1 MNLDRR
7 SIKSSAQVVVFG
19 FVNSVLG
26 MARHCATRRWPGA
39 KNVLPVLR
47 ERLVP
52 LFLLGSFLV
61 ALLLQ
66 AYIPTSAQNSP
77 DQVGNTNIAS
87 TLSRAFLFG
96 DKDSPLVESA
106 SNRILTPNNSI
117 ESDRSWLDVCERTA
131 QVRDVIVD
139 SVDGIDDCSD
149 LTAAHLSKIT
159 SIDLSGQ
166 EITSFK
172 AGDFSG
178 LSALKLLKLGNNQLT
193 VIPESLFDDLPALQY
208 LYLNNN
214 GLTELPGDLFKGL
227 SKLEILYL
235 YGNSLDALPAD
246 LFGDLTSLKQLNL
259 TSNSLDALPG
269 DVFNPLVK
277 LEILRLGWNEVT
289 ILPDQLFEGLVNLKY
304 LNVIGNPGIG
314 GTNKM
319 KYAGSDRSSTPGKK
333 IADRE
338 SESEP
343 TRETS
348 VSFALAEMDAF
359 ETPGTPFE
367 FTPAGTPAD
376 TDIDGAMVY
385 DEDADQTDNEDAD
398 QTDNDL
404 TALSLSYG
412 GTRIPFIKPFTSE
425 RTAYR
430 AWVPSTVDIL
440 TLNAEPSDSGA
451 KLMYIP
457 SDVDAN
463 PDNGHQ
469 VILGENEVTIISVTV
484 AAADGKTFRTYMA
497 TVLRQGPIICWPPYG
512 SSAAVAVATASAL
525 LGDDETTNIDP
536 RFGSA
541 IITRT
546 LAENVGDA
554 TTAVA
559 ENIGNPYTAMDTD
572 GDDLSYSLAGSD
584 AAMFDVVTGTGQIT
598 SIAGVNYD
606 HETQPSHSVTVT
618 ASDGKS
624 GSDTIGVIV
633 HVTDVNEPPL
643 APGQP
648 VVSAV
653 PGSITSLSVNWSTPS
668 NTGRPAIQGYAL
680 QYREG
685 TSGNWTN
692 GPQNV
697 TDTSTTISGLNEDA
711 SYQVQ
716 VRATNAEGEGP
727 WSSPGNGQTN
737 RNNPPEF
744 AATSATRSLT
754 ENIGDATT
762 TSVET
767 LGGAFSATD
776 EDNDTLA
783 YTIEGTDATSFTIDA
798 SSGQFKTKVG
808 MNYSHEATPT
818 LSVIVRVSDG
828 RGASDTID
836 VTVTVYDVNEPPLS
850 PGQPVVSAVPGSI
863 TSLSV
868 DWSAPSNTGRP
879 AIQNYNLQYRE
890 GNSGDWSNGLQ
901 NVNGTSTTISGLSED
916 TSYQVQVMATN
927 DEGDSPWSSPG
938 SGRTNRNNPPEFANV
953 TATRSL
959 MENVGEAT
967 TTSAEN
973 LGSAITA
980 TDDDTLIYSIEGTD
994 AASFT
999 VDASSGQ
1006 FKTKVGVN
1014 YSHEATP
1021 TLSVIVRANDGRGA
1035 SDTIDVSVTVND
1047 VNEPPLAPGQPVV
1060 SAVPG
1065 SITSLSVNWSTP
1077 SNTGRPAIQ
1086 NYDMQYR
1093 EGNSGDW
1100 SNGPQDVTGT
1110 SSSISGLSEDTSY
1123 QVQVLATNAEG
1134 DGPWSSPGS
1143 GQTNRNNPPEF
1154 AHATAT
1160 RSLTENVGDATTTSA
1175 ENLGGAFS
1183 ATDDDN
1189 DTLAYTIEGTDA
1201 ASFTV
1206 DANSGQL
1213 KTKVRMNYSHEATPT
1228 LSVIVRVSDGRG
1240 ASDTIGVI
1248 IHVADVNEPPLAPG
1262 QPVVTAVP
1270 GSITSLS
1277 VNWSAPSNTG
1287 RPAIQSYN
1295 LQYRE
1300 DNSGNWSN
1308 GPQKVNGTSTTISG
1322 LNKDTSYQVQVMAT
1336 NAEGDGSWSSPG
1348 SGRTNR
1354 NNPPEFADATATRS
1368 LTENT
1373 GDATTTSAE
1382 NLGSAFTAT
1391 DDDNDTLAYSIEGT
1405 DAISFTVN
1413 ASSGQFK
1420 TKVGVNYSHEATP
1433 TLSVIVRV
1441 SDGRG
1446 GSDTIDVTVT
1456 VNDVNEPPL
1465 APGQP
1470 VVTAVPGSITSLSVN
1485 WSAPSNT
1492 GRPAIQRYALH
1503 YREGNSGDWSN
1514 GPQNVSGTSTTISGL
1529 NEDTSYQVQVLAT
1542 NAEGDGSWSS
1552 PGSGRT
1558 NRNNP
1563 PEFADATATRS
1574 LTENVGDATTIPSE
1588 ALGGALSATDDDYD
1602 TLTYSIKGSD
1612 ATSFTIDA
1620 SSGQLKTK
1628 VGVNYSHEATPTLSV
1643 IVRVSDGRGA
1653 TDTIDVT
1660 VTVNDVNEPPLSP
1673 GQPVVSSVPG
1683 SITSLSVNW
1692 SAPSNTGRPA
1702 IQSYNLQYREGNNGD
1717 WSNGPQNVSGTS
1729 TTIAGLSEDTSY
1741 QLQVMATNAEG
1752 DGPWSSPGTGRT
1764 NRNSPPEFTDATAT
1778 RSLTENVGD
1787 ATTTSAENL
1796 GTAFTATDDDN
1807 DTLAYSIEGTD
1818 AISFTVNASSG
1829 QFKTK
1834 VGVNYSHEATPT
1846 LSVIVRV
1853 SDGRGASDTIDV
1865 TVTVNDVNEPP
1876 LAPGRPVVSA
1886 VSGSITSL
1894 SVSWSP
1900 PSNTGRPVI
1909 QSYNLQYREGNS
1921 GDWSNGPQNLSG
1933 TSTIISGLS
1942 EDTSYQVQVM
1952 ATNAEGDGPWSPPGS
1967 GRTNRNSPPAFADA
1981 TTTRSLTENIGEAIT
1996 TSAENL
2002 GAAIT
2007 ATDDDND
2014 TLIYSIEGTDAASFT
2029 IDAGSGQFKTKVG
2042 VNYSHEAMPT
2052 LSAMVRVSDGRGATD
2067 TIDVTITVND
2077 VNEPPLAPGQPVV
2090 SAVSGSKTSLSVNW
2104 APPSNTGRPT
2114 IQSYNLQYREGNSG
2128 DWSNGP
2134 QNITGTGTTISG
2146 LSEDTSYQ
2154 VQVMAS
2160 NAEGDGPWSSP
2171 GIGRTN
2177 RNSPPEFA
2185 AATATRNLTE
2195 NIGDATTTTAEN
2207 LGGAIVATDA
2217 DDDML
2222 QYSLDGGDVSLLDI
2236 DPGSGQLMSKVGVN
2250 YSHEATPT
2258 LSVIVRASDGNGGSD
2273 TIPVTINVIDIDEP
2287 PLAPAAPA
2295 ITPMHDSMT
2304 SLSVA
2309 WSPPYN
2315 MGRPVIESYDLRY
2328 RNGVDTGWSDGPQ
2341 DQDGTSTV
2349 LYSLSSDS
2357 DYLVQVRAT
2366 NDEGDGEWSE
2376 LNKGRTNNIPQ
2387 NTNNPVKNNNAPEFA
2402 ATIASRSLTENV
2414 GSATTTTAENLG
2426 AAFEATD
2433 VDNTDTLTYSIEG
2446 TNASSFSID
2455 SGSGQLKTK
2464 VGVNYSHEATPTL
2477 SVTVRA
2483 RDGRGGSDTIAVTV
2497 TVNDVD
2503 EPPLAPA
2510 APTVSAVFGST
2521 TSLSVS
2527 WNPPANSGRPSI
2539 DSYDLQYRPG
2549 TSGSWLDGTQN
2560 VSGTSSTIA
2569 SLEPDSL
2576 YQVQVL
2582 ATNDEGD
2589 GTFSLPGSGR
2599 TNAESDNNLPN
2610 NEPEFDATSASR
2622 DVDENEGDATTS
2634 SSVNLGNPFT
2644 ATDEDSTD
2652 TMSYSIEGTNAS
2664 SFDIDSDSGQLKTKV
2679 GVNYD
2684 HEATPTLSVTVRV
2697 SDSNGGSDTIAV
2709 TVTVNDVDERPL
2721 APAAPTVSAV
2731 SGSLTSLSVSWIQ
2744 PANTGRPSIDSYDL
2758 QYRPGTSGI
2767 WLDGTQNVN
2776 GTSSTIASLEPDS
2789 LYQVT
2794 VRATNAEG
2802 DSPYSSPGSGRT
2814 NSNSPPEF
2822 ADASATRSLDENI
2835 GSATT
2840 SSAENLG
2847 TAFLADDDD
2856 NDPVTYEIEGT
2867 HASSFTI
2874 DPNSGQLKTRA
2885 GVNYDHEATPTLSVT
2900 VRASDNNGG
2909 SDTIVVT
2916 VTVNDINEPP
2926 LAPGQPVVSTVSGS
2940 TTSLSVSWSAPS
2952 NTGRPDIQN
2961 YDLQYREG
2969 DSEDWSN
2976 GPQNVS
2982 GTSTTISSLKADT
2995 PYQVQV
3001 LATNAEGDGPFAS
3014 PGSGRTNAPSNS
3026 APEFASTT
3034 ATRSLDENIG
3044 SATTASA
3051 ENLGAAFT
3059 ATNTDGDTLSFSL
3072 EGPDASSFDID
3083 PDSGQLKTRVGINY
3097 DHEATPTLSVTVKV
3111 SDGKDSSDT
3120 IAVTVTVNDVDEK
3133 PLAPMVTSVTGTE
3146 TSLLVEWTAPSN
3158 TGRPAI
3164 LSYDLQ
3170 YREGT
3175 SGPWINGPQDR
3186 TGTSAPITGLTP
3198 STSYQVQVRAS
3209 NDEGDGPFSDPPS
3222 SGQTRNPPPP
3232 NCSAGD
3238 EGEFRLVNGSVP
3250 NEGRLE
3256 VCHNL
3261 VWGTI
3266 CDDYWTTDDATVVCR
3281 EHLGYPAGAMSGGG
3295 KFRQDQ
3301 NGGVPYFGAA
3311 ADDVPIW
3318 LDDMLCDGDEE
3329 SLLDCRVARGGLASE
3344 NWGLHNCR
3352 HFEDVGLRCLTGSE
3366 RVTVLDVSLTS
3377 ALSVE
3382 DAQAAEGGSLSFR
3395 VSLTPASTEDVTVSY
3410 ATSDI
3415 TANANEDYTPVSHSL
3430 SFTPGDTARI
3440 VEVAV
3445 LEDAIDEGKET
3456 LTLRLSNPEGAHL
3469 EDEIATGTIE
3479 NNNAMALAWTT
3490 RFGRTVASQ
3499 VVDAASARMDVSGDP
3514 YLTVGN
3520 MQLGG
3525 MGSIGKSNT
3534 SSLPWIASER
3544 NALHRG
3550 DPNALHSQQVLSGS
3564 GFYVSSEGT
3573 RTGFPGFAAWG
3584 RVSTGG
3590 FEAEIDNTLMD
3601 GRTTTG
3607 MMGLDA
3613 SWNRLTA
3620 GVLVSRSYGQGS
3632 YTLNRD
3638 SNEDDNEVESTL
3650 TGFYPSA
3657 WLKLNQRV
3665 SLWGLVGIGIGDMTL
3680 RQQGEAQVETDLDMR
3695 MGAFGIK
3702 GRLIGA
3708 GISSG
3713 LALAV
3718 KSDAMWVR
3726 TTTEATAA
3734 LAEVRGDVTRLRLI
3748 LEGSSSFRMG
3758 EGGTFTPSGEVG
3770 LRHDGGDAET
3780 GTGLEI
3786 GAGMRYV
3793 IGSVTVE
3800 GTVRTLVV
3808 HEDEGYREWGAS
3820 GVIRY
3825 GRVASDRGLSLSLSP
3840 AWGNT
3845 SSASN
3850 RLWSARDASLLSNA
3864 GSFAAAGRLEAEMG
3878 YGMDLL
3884 GTGDVFTPFATL
3896 SLEEEGRR
3904 RVRTGAMWKVAQG
3917 AALSIEGTRIDTR
3930 SDDNPIDAILL
3941 RATFR
3946 F

>member
-1 MNLDRR
+1 M
-7 SIKSSAQVVVFG
+7 SGQGIKSF
-19 FVNSVLG
+19 N
-26 MARHCATRRWPGA
+26 
-39 KNVLPVLR
+39 
-47 ERLVP
+47 
-52 LFLLGSFLV
+52 
-61 ALLLQ
+61 
-66 AYIPTSAQNSP
+66 
-77 DQVGNTNIAS
+77 
-87 TLSRAFLFG
+87 
-96 DKDSPLVESA
+96 
-106 SNRILTPNNSI
+106 
-117 ESDRSWLDVCERTA
+117 
-131 QVRDVIVD
+131 
-139 SVDGIDDCSD
+139 
-149 LTAAHLSKIT
+149 
-159 SIDLSGQ
+159 
-166 EITSFK
+166 

-178 LSALKLLKLGNNQLT
+178 LSALKLLKLGDNQLT
-193 VIPESLFDDLPALQY
+193 GIPEGLFDDLPALQY
-208 LYLNNN
+208 LYLNKN
-214 GLTELPGDLFKGL
+214 GLTELHGDLFKGL
-227 SKLEILYL
+227 SRLEILYL
-235 YGNSLDALPAD
+235 YDNSLAALPPD
-246 LFGDLTSLKQLNL
+246 LFEDLTSLKQLNL
-259 TSNSLDALPG
+259 TDNNLETLPD

-277 LEILRLGWNEVT
+277 LEILRLGWNELT
-289 ILPDQLFEGLVNLKY
+289 ILPDQLFERLTNLKY
-304 LNVIGNPGIG
+304 LNVIGNPGLG
-314 GTNKM
+314 GSNKM
-319 KYAGSDRSSTPGKK
+319 EYAGSDRSSSPGE
-333 IADRE
+333 IVADRE
-338 SESEP
+338 SGSKP
-343 TRETS
+343 AQETS

-359 ETPGTPFE
+359 ETPGSPFE
-367 FTPAGTPAD
+367 LTPAATPAE
-376 TDIDGAMVY
+376 TDIDRMMV
-385 DEDADQTDNEDAD
+385 DDVAADQTDEVAD
-398 QTDNDL
+398 QTDANL

-412 GTRIPFIKPFTSE
+412 GTRIPFIRPFTSG
-425 RTAYR
+425 RTSYR
-430 AWVPSTVDIL
+430 AWVPSTVDIV
-440 TLNAEPSDSGA
+440 TLESEPSDSGA
-451 KLMYIP
+451 ALLYIP

-469 VILGENEVTIISVTV
+469 VMLGEKEATIISVTV
-484 AAADGKTFRTYMA
+484 TAADGKTLRTYMA

-512 SSAAVAVATASAL
+512 TAAAVAVAAASAF
-525 LGDDETTNIDP
+525 LGDDETTNMDP
-536 RFGSA
+536 WFGSA
-541 IITRT
+541 TISRS

-554 TTAVA
+554 RTAVA
-559 ENIGNPYTAMDTD
+559 EHIGNPYTAMDTD
-572 GDDLSYSLAGSD
+572 GDDLTYSLAGSA
-584 AAMFDVVTGTGQIT
+584 AAMFDVVSGTGQIT
-598 SIAGVNYD
+598 SITGVNYD

-618 ASDGKS
+618 ASDGKG
-624 GSDTIGVIV
+624 GSDTIGVII
-633 HVTDVNEPPL
+633 HVADVNEPPL

-648 VVSAV
+648 VVSSV
-653 PGSITSLSVNWSTPS
+653 PGRITSLSVNWSAPS
-668 NTGRPAIQGYAL
+668 NTGRPAIQRYAL

-685 TSGNWTN
+685 NSGAWSI
-692 GPQNV
+692 GPQNISG
-697 TDTSTTISGLNEDA
+697 TSTTVSGLNEDT

-716 VRATNAEGEGP
+716 VMATNAEGDGP
-727 WSSPGNGQTN
+727 WSSLGIGRTN

-744 AATSATRSLT
+744 ADAIAKRSLT
-754 ENIGDATT
+754 EHIGDATT
-762 TSVET
+762 TSAEN
-767 LGGAFSATD
+767 LGGTFPATD

-783 YTIEGTDATSFTIDA
+783 YTIEGADATSFTVDRTV
-798 SSGQFKTKVG
+798 SGQLKTRVG

-836 VTVTVYDVNEPPLS
+836 VT
-850 PGQPVVSAVPGSI
+850 I
-863 TSLSV
+863 
-868 DWSAPSNTGRP
+868 
-879 AIQNYNLQYRE
+879 
-890 GNSGDWSNGLQ
+890 
-901 NVNGTSTTISGLSED
+901 
-916 TSYQVQVMATN
+916 
-927 DEGDSPWSSPG
+927 
-938 SGRTNRNNPPEFANV
+938 
-953 TATRSL
+953 
-959 MENVGEAT
+959 
-967 TTSAEN
+967 
-973 LGSAITA
+973 
-980 TDDDTLIYSIEGTD
+980 
-994 AASFT
+994 
-999 VDASSGQ
+999 
-1006 FKTKVGVN
+1006 
-1014 YSHEATP
+1014 
-1021 TLSVIVRANDGRGA
+1021 
-1035 SDTIDVSVTVND
+1035 TVND
-1047 VNEPPLAPGQPVV
+1047 A
-1060 SAVPG
+1060 
-1065 SITSLSVNWSTP
+1065 
-1077 SNTGRPAIQ
+1077 
-1086 NYDMQYR
+1086 
-1093 EGNSGDW
+1093 
-1100 SNGPQDVTGT
+1100 
-1110 SSSISGLSEDTSY
+1110 
-1123 QVQVLATNAEG
+1123 
-1134 DGPWSSPGS
+1134 
-1143 GQTNRNNPPEF
+1143 
-1154 AHATAT
+1154 
-1160 RSLTENVGDATTTSA
+1160 
-1175 ENLGGAFS
+1175 
-1183 ATDDDN
+1183 
-1189 DTLAYTIEGTDA
+1189 
-1201 ASFTV
+1201 
-1206 DANSGQL
+1206 
-1213 KTKVRMNYSHEATPT
+1213 
-1228 LSVIVRVSDGRG
+1228 
-1240 ASDTIGVI
+1240 
-1248 IHVADVNEPPLAPG
+1248 
-1262 QPVVTAVP
+1262 
-1270 GSITSLS
+1270 
-1277 VNWSAPSNTG
+1277 
-1287 RPAIQSYN
+1287 
-1295 LQYRE
+1295 
-1300 DNSGNWSN
+1300 
-1308 GPQKVNGTSTTISG
+1308 
-1322 LNKDTSYQVQVMAT
+1322 
-1336 NAEGDGSWSSPG
+1336 
-1348 SGRTNR
+1348 
-1354 NNPPEFADATATRS
+1354 
-1368 LTENT
+1368 
-1373 GDATTTSAE
+1373 
-1382 NLGSAFTAT
+1382 
-1391 DDDNDTLAYSIEGT
+1391 
-1405 DAISFTVN
+1405 
-1413 ASSGQFK
+1413 
-1420 TKVGVNYSHEATP
+1420 
-1433 TLSVIVRV
+1433 
-1441 SDGRG
+1441 
-1446 GSDTIDVTVT
+1446 
-1456 VNDVNEPPL
+1456 
-1465 APGQP
+1465 
-1470 VVTAVPGSITSLSVN
+1470 
-1485 WSAPSNT
+1485 
-1492 GRPAIQRYALH
+1492 
-1503 YREGNSGDWSN
+1503 
-1514 GPQNVSGTSTTISGL
+1514 
-1529 NEDTSYQVQVLAT
+1529 
-1542 NAEGDGSWSS
+1542 
-1552 PGSGRT
+1552 
-1558 NRNNP
+1558 
-1563 PEFADATATRS
+1563 
-1574 LTENVGDATTIPSE
+1574 
-1588 ALGGALSATDDDYD
+1588 
-1602 TLTYSIKGSD
+1602 
-1612 ATSFTIDA
+1612 
-1620 SSGQLKTK
+1620 
-1628 VGVNYSHEATPTLSV
+1628 
-1643 IVRVSDGRGA
+1643 
-1653 TDTIDVT
+1653 
-1660 VTVNDVNEPPLSP
+1660 NEPPLSP

-1683 SITSLSVNW
+1683 SITSLSVSW
-1692 SAPSNTGRPA
+1692 SAPSNTGRPD

-1717 WSNGPQNVSGTS
+1717 WSNGPRNVTGTS
-1729 TTIAGLSEDTSY
+1729 TTISGLSEDTSY
-1741 QLQVMATNAEG
+1741 QVQVMASNAEG

-1764 NRNSPPEFTDATAT
+1764 NRNSPPEFADATTT
-1778 RSLTENVGD
+1778 RGLTENIGD
-1787 ATTTSAENL
+1787 AITTSAENL
-1796 GTAFTATDDDN
+1796 GAAISATDDDN
-1807 DTLAYSIEGTD
+1807 DTLTYSIEGSD
-1818 AISFTVNASSG
+1818 AASFTIDAGSG
-1829 QFKTK
+1829 QLKTK
-1834 VGVNYSHEATPT
+1834 VGVNYSHEAT
-1846 LSVIVRV
+1846 
-1853 SDGRGASDTIDV
+1853 
-1865 TVTVNDVNEPP
+1865 
-1876 LAPGRPVVSA
+1876 
-1886 VSGSITSL
+1886 
-1894 SVSWSP
+1894 
-1900 PSNTGRPVI
+1900 
-1909 QSYNLQYREGNS
+1909 
-1921 GDWSNGPQNLSG
+1921 
-1933 TSTIISGLS
+1933 
-1942 EDTSYQVQVM
+1942 
-1952 ATNAEGDGPWSPPGS
+1952 
-1967 GRTNRNSPPAFADA
+1967 
-1981 TTTRSLTENIGEAIT
+1981 
-1996 TSAENL
+1996 
-2002 GAAIT
+2002 
-2007 ATDDDND
+2007 
-2014 TLIYSIEGTDAASFT
+2014 
-2029 IDAGSGQFKTKVG
+2029 
-2042 VNYSHEAMPT
+2042 PT

-2104 APPSNTGRPT
+2104 SPPSNTGRPT
-2114 IQSYNLQYREGNSG
+2114 IQSYNLQYREGNIG

-2134 QNITGTGTTISG
+2134 QNVTGTGTTISG

-2177 RNSPPEFA
+2177 RNSSPEFA
-2185 AATATRNLTE
+2185 DATATRNLTE

-2207 LGGAIVATDA
+2207 LGSAIIATDA

-2328 RNGVDTGWSDGPQ
+2328 RNGVDTDWSDGPQ

-2387 NTNNPVKNNNAPEFA
+2387 NTNTPVKNNNAPEFA

-2426 AAFEATD
+2426 PAFEATD
-2433 VDNTDTLTYSIEG
+2433 EDSTDTLTYSIEG

-2464 VGVNYSHEATPTL
+2464 VGVNYSHETTPTL

-2483 RDGRGGSDTIAVTV
+2483 RDSRGGSDTIAVTV

-2589 GTFSLPGSGR
+2589 GPFSLPGSGR

-2610 NEPEFDATSASR
+2610 NAPEFDATSATR
-2622 DVDENEGDATTS
+2622 DVDENEGAATTS

-2644 ATDEDSTD
+2644 ATDVDNTD

-2679 GVNYD
+2679 GVNYN

-2697 SDSNGGSDTIAV
+2697 SDSNGGSDTIVV
-2709 TVTVNDVDERPL
+2709 TVTVNDVDEPPL
-2721 APAAPTVSAV
+2721 EPAAPTVSAV

-2744 PANTGRPSIDSYDL
+2744 PANTGRPSIDHYDL

-2794 VRATNAEG
+2794 VRATNTEG

-2822 ADASATRSLDENI
+2822 AGATATRSLDENI

-2856 NDPVTYEIEGT
+2856 NDLVSYGIEGT

-2874 DPNSGQLKTRA
+2874 DPNSGQLKTKV

-2900 VRASDNNGG
+2900 VKASDDNDG
-2909 SDTIVVT
+2909 SDAIDVT

-2969 DSEDWSN
+2969 DSGDWSN
-2976 GPQNVS
+2976 GPQNVT
-2982 GTSTTISSLKADT
+2982 GTNTTISSLKADT
-2995 PYQVQV
+2995 SYQVQV
-3001 LATNAEGDGPFAS
+3001 LATNAEGSGPYSS
-3014 PGSGRTNAPSNS
+3014 PGSGQTNAPSNS

-3034 ATRSLDENIG
+3034 ATRSMDENIG
-3044 SATTASA
+3044 SATNASA

-3059 ATNTDGDTLSFSL
+3059 ATNTDGSTLSYSL
-3072 EGPDASSFDID
+3072 EGTDASSFDID
-3083 PDSGQLKTRVGINY
+3083 PDSGQLKTKVGINY
-3097 DHEATPTLSVTVKV
+3097 DHEATPTLSVTVKA
-3111 SDGKDSSDT
+3111 SDGNDGSDT
-3120 IAVTVTVNDVDEK
+3120 ISVTVNVNDVDEK

-3164 LSYDLQ
+3164 ESYDLQ

-3175 SGPWINGPQDR
+3175 SGPWSNGPQDR

-3238 EGEFRLVNGSVP
+3238 EGEFRLVNGSIP

-3564 GFYVSSEGT
+3564 GFYVSSDGT

-3638 SNEDDNEVESTL
+3638 SNEDHNEVESTL

-3702 GRLIGA
+3702 GRLIGG

-3726 TTTEATAA
+3726 TTTESTAA
-3734 LAEVRGDVTRLRLI
+3734 LAEVQGDVTRLRLI

-3786 GAGMRYV
+3786 GAGLRYA
-3793 IGSVTVE
+3793 IGSLTFQ
-3800 GTVRTLVV
+3800 GNVRTLVV
-3808 HEDEGYREWGAS
+3808 HEDQGYREWGAS

-3850 RLWSARDASLLSNA
+3850 RLWSARDASLLSNT
-3864 GSFAAAGRLEAEMG
+3864 GSFAPAGRLEAEMG